1 MQNKKCNNVKKKL
14 HISSC
19 VIEKIF
25 LNLPTHCVIIK
36 QLKCFL
42 NSQTVKCIK
51 FFTNQKNTNI
61 LTLKIMKKTL
71 TILSVALVAFMLSS
85 CVEKSKKYQQLL
97 SEKEAVVLENKNIE
111 KEYNAALGIISDV
124 ENNLSAIRDAEG
136 LMLIKNESNT
146 RRDQI
151 NSELIQIKESMAI
164 NRAKLDSLSNVLENS
179 NKDRANLR
187 STIKK
192 LQAQLAEK
200 EAMIAQMQEQ
210 LAQKDQEIEGLNTK
224 VNNLNEDLN
233 VANAKN
239 DEQGRLIA
247 SQILEMNKVYY
258 IGSSKKDLKE
268 KGILTSKFILR
279 QEVPAEAF
287 TMADKREVKE
297 IAFEGKKVK
306 VLSAHP
312 LESYTI
318 VNKDNQVVIE
328 ITNPELFWSVTKYLV
343 AITK

>member
-1 MQNKKCNNVKKKL
+1 
-14 HISSC
+14 
-19 VIEKIF
+19 
-25 LNLPTHCVIIK
+25 
-36 QLKCFL
+36 
-42 NSQTVKCIK
+42 
-51 FFTNQKNTNI
+51 
-61 LTLKIMKKTL
+61 MKKTL

-97 SEKEAVVLENKNIE
+97 AEKEAVVVENQNIE
-111 KEYNAALGIISDV
+111 KEYNAALGIISAV

-136 LMLIKNESNT
+136 LMLIKAENNT
-146 RRDQI
+146 QRDQL
-151 NSELIQIKESMAI
+151 NSELIQIKENMAI
-164 NRAKLDSLSNVLENS
+164 NRARLDSLSNVIEKS
-179 NKDRANLR
+179 NRDRSQLR

-200 EAMIAQMQEQ
+200 EATIVAMQEQ

-247 SQILEMNKVYY
+247 NQILEMNKVYY

-279 QEVPAEAF
+279 KEVPAEAF
-287 TMADKREVKE
+287 TQADKREVKE

-328 ITNPELFWSVTKYLV
+328 ISNPELFWSVTKYLV

>member
-1 MQNKKCNNVKKKL
+1 
-14 HISSC
+14 
-19 VIEKIF
+19 
-25 LNLPTHCVIIK
+25 
-36 QLKCFL
+36 
-42 NSQTVKCIK
+42 
-51 FFTNQKNTNI
+51 
-61 LTLKIMKKTL
+61 MKKTL

>member
-1 MQNKKCNNVKKKL
+1 
-14 HISSC
+14 
-19 VIEKIF
+19 
-25 LNLPTHCVIIK
+25 
-36 QLKCFL
+36 
-42 NSQTVKCIK
+42 
-51 FFTNQKNTNI
+51 
-61 LTLKIMKKTL
+61 MKKTL

-85 CVEKSKKYQQLL
+85 CVEKSKKYQQLMA
-97 SEKEAVVLENKNIE
+97 EKEAVVLENKNIE

-164 NRAKLDSLSNVLENS
+164 NRAKLDSLSTVLENS
-179 NKDRANLR
+179 NKDRTYLR
-187 STIKK
+187 NTIKK

-224 VNNLNEDLN
+224 VNILNEDLN

-239 DEQGRLIA
+239 DEQSRLIA
-247 SQILEMNKVYY
+247 NQILEMNKVYY

-287 TMADKREVKE
+287 TQVDKREVKE

-318 VNKDNQVVIE
+318 VNNENQVVIE
-328 ITNPELFWSVTKYLV
+328 ISNPELFWSVTKYMV
-343 AITK
+343 AIVK

>member
-1 MQNKKCNNVKKKL
+1 
-14 HISSC
+14 
-19 VIEKIF
+19 
-25 LNLPTHCVIIK
+25 
-36 QLKCFL
+36 
-42 NSQTVKCIK
+42 
-51 FFTNQKNTNI
+51 
-61 LTLKIMKKTL
+61 MKKTL

-210 LAQKDQEIEGLNTK
+210 LAQKDQEIAGLNTQ
-224 VNNLNEDLN
+224 VSNLNEDLTK
-233 VANAKN
+233 VTAEKN
-239 DEQGRLIA
+239 EQSRIIA
-247 SQILEMNKVYY
+247 DQIAAMNTVYY
-258 IGSSKKDLKE
+258 VGATKKELKAN
-268 KGILTSKFILR
+268 GILTSKYILR
-279 QEVPAEAF
+279 QEVPANAF
-287 TMADKREVKE
+287 TQADKRELSE
-297 IAFEGKKVK
+297 IVFAAKKAV

-312 LESYTI
+312 TESYTI
-318 VNKDNQVVIE
+318 AVKDNQLVLQ

-343 AITK
+343 VVTK